1 MPGLP
6 SYDEHVTSNAPQDE
20 QEPQWQQ
27 PSFDAGAPAET
38 VRGEGLVVSGPL
50 IVPAEPPM
58 PPSAME
64 TAVNTLAGVIWPVM
78 IVLAIMNTIGWW
90 PAILI
95 AIVTTTVLGNVGG
108 HLKSRRKALGRGRT
122 IPPGDNR

>member
-1 MPGLP
+1 M
-6 SYDEHVTSNAPQDE
+6 TSNAPQDE

-27 PSFDAGAPAET
+27 PSFQPDNESP
-38 VRGEGLVVSGPL
+38 VPPRVDQVVTGSV
-50 IVPAEPPM
+50 IVPAEPAL

-64 TAVNTLAGVIWPVM
+64 TAVNTVAGVIWPVM
-78 IVLAIMNTIGWW
+78 IVLAIMGMLQWW

-108 HLKSRRKALGRGRT
+108 HLTSRRKAAARVRM
-122 IPPGDNR
+122 IPPTDPGTMR